1 MSFDL
6 EIEFAV
12 EAVRRAARVTRRVQA
27 ETLLHRLEADATK
40 GQGQEQGR
48 VKGHGQDAR
57 ATNAYRPEADAT
69 GWADA
74 PKGVLQ
80 KADLSP
86 VTVADFA
93 SQAVVA
99 RALQEAFGADP
110 LVGEEDA
117 SALRKDPGTLEL
129 VTRFVAEA
137 IDDDVVGAGPSPRPV
152 RARNAGRPRGAA
164 PTGSARSSEGGVTPE
179 SVCEWIDHGNGEAC
193 DRFWTLDPIDGT
205 KGYLRREQY
214 AVALALIVGGRVQV
228 AALACPSLYAGG
240 ALLGGGAGDESR
252 AGIIV
257 AAVRGRGAFWLPM
270 DVKATPRPLR
280 VSTVGAMCDARF
292 LRSVEAAHTNLDDIS
307 WLAAAL
313 GVMAASV
320 GLDSQAKYAVLA
332 GGHGDVLLRLLSP
345 KRPDYKEMIWDQ
357 AAGSLIVEE
366 AGGRVTDLAGR
377 ALDFSQ
383 GKTLAAN
390 RGVCVT
396 NGHLHEAILDGLAAM
411 KAAGAK
417 EAAR

>member
-27 ETLLHRLEADATK
+27 ATL
-40 GQGQEQGR
+40 
-48 VKGHGQDAR
+48 
-57 ATNAYRPEADAT
+57 
-69 GWADA
+69 
-74 PKGVLQ
+74 PKDGALQ
-80 KADLSP
+80 KSDQSP

-93 SQAVVA
+93 SQAMVA
-99 RALQEAFGADP
+99 RALSNAFGADP

-117 SALRKDPGTLEL
+117 TALRGDAATLEA
-129 VTRFVAEA
+129 VTHFVREGTA
-137 IDDDVVGAGPSPRPV
+137 
-152 RARNAGRPRGAA
+152 
-164 PTGSARSSEGGVTPE
+164 SEVPIPEVTPDAI
-179 SVCEWIDHGNGEAC
+179 CDWIDYGNGTPG

-214 AVALALIVGGRVQV
+214 AVALALIVDGQVQV
-228 AALACPSLYAGG
+228 AALGCPNLGPGG
-240 ALLGGGAGDESR
+240 ALTTES
-252 AGIIV
+252 GIIA

-270 DVKATPRPLR
+270 DKKAMPRSLHVSKIDALR
-280 VSTVGAMCDARF
+280 DARF
-292 LRSVEAAHTNLDDIS
+292 LRSVEAAHTNLDEIGQ
-307 WLAAAL
+307 LAEKL
-313 GVMAASV
+313 GVTAPSV

-357 AAGSLIVEE
+357 AAGSLVVEE
-366 AGGRVTDLAGR
+366 AGGMVTDLAGR

-396 NGHLHEAILDGLAAM
+396 NGHLHEAILDALAAM
-411 KAAGAK
+411 KIAGAK
-417 EAAR
+417 EATR